1 MTQVELTDVVAE
13 FGPIMLGSFVAPLA
27 IYGLGVLV
35 YHLSEKY
42 ELFDK
47 SKAVY
52 SQTRGELTELLRK
65 YRS

>member
-13 FGPIMLGSFVAPLA
+13 FGQIMLGSFVAPLA
-27 IYGLGVLV
+27 ALGLGAVV

-42 ELFDK
+42 ELLDK

-52 SQTRGELTELLRK
+52 LQARGDLTELLRK